1 MEIAKLTTKEQ
12 VMHYFIISG
21 VPPNFHN
28 IIGLEMTIQI
38 FPLRYFYMMPKY
50 LLKAI
55 SSQKI
60 YQQIEKG
67 IIKIVTVQI
76 VNKTTSTL
84 ISFLTY

>member
-1 MEIAKLTTKEQ
+1 MI
-12 VMHYFIISG
+12 
-21 VPPNFHN
+21 
-28 IIGLEMTIQI
+28 
-38 FPLRYFYMMPKY
+38 PKY

-60 YQQIEKG
+60 YQQVEKG